1 MQAEPSSKITQIAM
15 QARSL
20 IRGAR
25 TAALSTLMV
34 ENGAPYGSLV
44 LSATACNAAP
54 ILLLSGL
61 AVHTRN
67 LARDPRISLLYEAS
81 SGLEEPLT
89 GARLSLIGS
98 LQPVPDMDLAH
109 CRGRFLAR
117 HSGAAAYIDFADF
130 KLYRVQPDRAHLVAG
145 FGQIDWIEAADL
157 LLRPSQC
164 GALADAEPG
173 ILAHMNTDHAD
184 SIALY
189 AQNLLGL
196 PGGAWKMTGCDPE
209 GCDLQQGVIHAR
221 LPFASPAHTPAQIR
235 QELVMLSRDARAKS
249 SL

>member
-1 MQAEPSSKITQIAM
+1 MQAEPSSKIKQLAM

-25 TAALSTLMV
+25 TAALGTLMA

-44 LSATACNAAP
+44 LSATAYNAAP
-54 ILLLSGL
+54 VLLLSRL
-61 AVHTRN
+61 AVHTKN
-67 LARDPRISLLYEAS
+67 LARDPRISLLYDAV

-89 GARLSLIGS
+89 GARLSLVGN
-98 LQPVPDMDLAH
+98 LRLVPDMDLAH

-117 HSGAAAYIDFADF
+117 HPGAAAYIDFADF
-130 KLYRVQPDRAHLVAG
+130 NLYRMQPDRAHLVAG
-145 FGQIDWIEAADL
+145 FGQIDWIEGGDL
-157 LLRPSQC
+157 LLGPSQC
-164 GALADAEPG
+164 GALAEAEAG
-173 ILAHMNTDHAD
+173 ILAHMNGDHSD

-209 GCDLQQGVIHAR
+209 GCDLQMGAMHAR
-221 LPFASPAHTPAQIR
+221 LPFASSPRTVAQMR
-235 QELVMLSRDARAKS
+235 QELVALSQQAGARND
-249 SL
+249 L